1 MGSKRYPA
9 LGEAP
14 GDYVRGW
21 HRYCPP
27 RRPAGSESH
36 PPRITMLTIALL
48 LIQGLGFDRASWG
61 SAIGPSQRRFRLVLV
76 DNRAAGAA
84 PRGPV

>member
-1 MGSKRYPA
+1 
-9 LGEAP
+9 
-14 GDYVRGW
+14 
-21 HRYCPP
+21 
-27 RRPAGSESH
+27 
-36 PPRITMLTIALL
+36 MLTIALL